1 MKFANFSTTEL
12 LLSRQWVLSIMSSS
26 TRINLT
32 KEQIT
37 KAPIRMSEIDAELGS
52 RILDDNKITE
62 FIDEDF
68 NDTLKKHFDIA
79 LGGDD
84 AGK

>member
-32 KEQIT
+32 KGQIA
-37 KAPIRMSEIDAELGS
+37 KAPARMRELDAELGI
-52 RILDDNKITE
+52 RILDDNKTTE
-62 FIDEDF
+62 FTDEDF
-68 NDTLKKHFDIA
+68 DDTLKKHFNIDI
-79 LGGDD
+79 GGDD
-84 AGK
+84 AGE